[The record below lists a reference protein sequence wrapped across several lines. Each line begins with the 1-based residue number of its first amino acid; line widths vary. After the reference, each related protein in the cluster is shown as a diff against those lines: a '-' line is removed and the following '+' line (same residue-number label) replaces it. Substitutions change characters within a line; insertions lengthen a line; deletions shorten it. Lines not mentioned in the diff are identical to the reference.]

1 MPLKKT
7 EVLQFLHEN
16 NLTCYYVYDYARLY
30 GKEEAFMRLINIVAV
45 IAIFIGGLGIF
56 AFSVF
61 FVASRKKEVALRKIN
76 GGTEWAIQRQLN
88 RDFVVLTL
96 WACLFSIPLG
106 YYLISSWLEKF
117 ACRIELSWYFFI
129 LVALCCLTFVCLV
142 VTWQIRKIVT
152 LNPVECLK
160 EL

>member
-1 MPLKKT
+1 MCTIMHDFMGKKK
-7 EVLQFLHEN
+7 LL
-16 NLTCYYVYDYARLY
+16 
-30 GKEEAFMRLINIVAV
+30 AFDQYRSRDRYIYRGV
-45 IAIFIGGLGIF
+45 GIF

-61 FVASRKKEVALRKIN
+61 FVCQPQEGGGSRKIN

-117 ACRIELSWYFFI
+117 ACRIELNWYFFI

>member
-7 EVLQFLHEN
+7 EVFQFLHEN

-61 FVASRKKEVALRKIN
+61 FVCQPQE
-76 GGTEWAIQRQLN
+76 GGGSAEDQR
-88 RDFVVLTL
+88 
-96 WACLFSIPLG
+96 WYGMG
-106 YYLISSWLEKF
+106 YSK
-117 ACRIELSWYFFI
+117 
-129 LVALCCLTFVCLV
+129 T
-142 VTWQIRKIVT
+142 T
-152 LNPVECLK
+152 
-160 EL
+160 